1 MMGAM
6 ALAPGTHRLGP
17 DDGTLRVQT
26 YREGVAQKVGHDLVI
41 EVEQWQATLEVGP
54 HGDVTEIGLE
64 ADPGS
69 FHVLEGLHGVKPLTD
84 KDRASIRQDIN
95 EKILRRS
102 PIRFRSRS
110 VQSRPER
117 LTIQGELEL
126 AGASKPT
133 TYQLAVSAESRASGT
148 LSITQSAW
156 GIKPYRAFMGALKVK
171 DQVEIVLDVALPS
184 S

>member
-1 MMGAM
+1 
-6 ALAPGTHRLGP
+6 
-17 DDGTLRVQT
+17 
-26 YREGVAQKVGHDLVI
+26 
-41 EVEQWQATLEVGP
+41 
-54 HGDVTEIGLE
+54 
-64 ADPGS
+64 
-69 FHVLEGLHGVKPLTD
+69 
-84 KDRASIRQDIN
+84 
-95 EKILRRS
+95 
-102 PIRFRSRS
+102 SRS

-133 TYQLAVSAESRASGT
+133 TYQLAVSADARASGT